1 MPELEKIELT
11 FIKSYRT
18 KRKTRYDEEIGE
30 QAYSE
35 RDVAI
40 GYIYPYTE
48 AIELIG
54 SPNRIKVT
62 IEPAQKGD

>member
-1 MPELEKIELT
+1 MPELDKLELT

-18 KRKTRYDEEIGE
+18 KRKTRYDEEVGD
-30 QAYSE
+30 QAYSD

-48 AIELIG
+48 AMELIG
-54 SPNRIKVT
+54 NPNKIKVT
-62 IEPAQKGD
+62 IEPVQ